1 MTWLWCAISFAAGTL
16 WGVFL
21 MCMVQA
27 IKDDS

>member
-1 MTWLWCAISFAAGTL
+1 MTWLWCAISFIIGTL

-27 IKDDS
+27 VKDE